1 MPPGESVDPR
11 AIRWWRAQLVVTAV
25 LVLAVELVAAVL
37 WTWSRWPVPTAVV
50 LAATVVIM
58 TVLAIIVPGASFR
71 VHRWQVDDDR
81 VYAASGWLWREWRIA
96 PISRIQTV
104 DTKQGPLQRSF
115 GLIDVTV
122 TTASAAG
129 PVIISGLDAEQGQA
143 LVDRL
148 ADAAGLTDR
157 DGT

>member
-11 AIRWWRAQLVVTAV
+11 AIGWWRTQLVVTAV
-25 LVLAVELVAAVL
+25 ALVAAELVAAVL
-37 WTWSRWPVPTAVV
+37 WTWSRWPVPTVLV
-50 LAATVVIM
+50 LAATAVIM
-58 TVLAIIVPGASFR
+58 TILAIVVPGASFR
-71 VHRWQVDDDR
+71 VHRWQVDDER

-96 PISRIQTV
+96 PLSRIQTV
-104 DTKQGPLQRSF
+104 DTKQGPLQRSY

-129 PVIISGLDAEQGQA
+129 PVVISGLDAEQGQA

-148 ADAAGLTDR
+148 AEAAGLTDR